1 MNVLFKVLTIS
12 ALWLTA
18 CTSGG
23 DRQAVILD
31 SSTPLNQLKTTAE
44 ATVAQK
50 GDLLWVTSAAK
61 NNSGIQFDKAM
72 DLSGYGEVVVEICNP
87 TDNEVEFD
95 IRFDGADANLQ
106 EEKGIFRKR
115 VQVGRGKTE
124 SFSWPFN
131 TLFMHPEAQELLKEL
146 QGIPPYKTWGY
157 VAQLDPKKVISVS
170 IYPAWKPYKPIEW
183 GVKRLYVK
191 KDRYSWPDWFAYPKE
206 KLLPFIDKYGQFKF
220 KEWPGKIHSD
230 AELQQAKAEEAKDL
244 AANPGPTDRSKFFGW
259 ANGPRQEATGHFY
272 VKKVDGKWWMVD
284 PEGYLYWSHGL
295 VRVTPSSAITP
306 LDNGRKSY
314 FEELP
319 TQDSEY
325 AQFYTLHDELL
336 RPYYVK
342 WGIKETYNFSAANI
356 MRKYGANWK
365 EEFAEIAHK
374 RMHSWGITTIA
385 NSSDPSICAMDKTP
399 YCDRVE
405 LKSPNIEGSHGGWWK
420 FKDPFHPD
428 FKTNLRALLLG
439 KKQELDD
446 PWCIG
451 MFVDNELEWGNDG
464 DLARFT
470 LASPASQLAKQEFR
484 KDLQRK
490 YATIARLNAQWK
502 SDYKSWDDLLERT
515 DVKPGEGANED
526 LMAFS
531 IRIMDG
537 YFGNVREVFK
547 EVAPQKLYLGCRF
560 AGGAPDRVIIAAA
573 KYCDVISYNIYKR
586 NLTDLRLPDAATDRP
601 IMIGEFHCGSTDRGM
616 FLAGLIDAG
625 SQENKGVAYADYV
638 RSCLLHP
645 NIIGTHWHQYSDQ
658 ATTGRFDGEALQ
670 VGFTDVC
677 DTPYPEVIKCCRE
690 IGREMYTLRNGF

>member
-23 DRQAVILD
+23 DRRAAILD

-44 ATVAQK
+44 ATVTQK

-61 NNSGIQFDKAM
+61 DNSGIQFDKAM

-106 EEKGIFRKR
+106 EEKDIFRKR

-131 TLFMHPEAQELLKEL
+131 TLFLHPEAQELLKEL
-146 QGIPPYKTWGY
+146 KGIPPYKTWGY

-244 AANPGPTDRSKFFGW
+244 A
-259 ANGPRQEATGHFY
+259 
-272 VKKVDGKWWMVD
+272 
-284 PEGYLYWSHGL
+284 
-295 VRVTPSSAITP
+295 
-306 LDNGRKSY
+306 
-314 FEELP
+314 
-319 TQDSEY
+319 
-325 AQFYTLHDELL
+325 
-336 RPYYVK
+336 
-342 WGIKETYNFSAANI
+342 
-356 MRKYGANWK
+356 
-365 EEFAEIAHK
+365 
-374 RMHSWGITTIA
+374 
-385 NSSDPSICAMDKTP
+385 
-399 YCDRVE
+399 
-405 LKSPNIEGSHGGWWK
+405 
-420 FKDPFHPD
+420 
-428 FKTNLRALLLG
+428 
-439 KKQELDD
+439 
-446 PWCIG
+446 
-451 MFVDNELEWGNDG
+451 
-464 DLARFT
+464 RFT

-502 SDYKSWDDLLERT
+502 SDYKSWDDLLART

-560 AGGAPDRVIIAAA
+560 AGGAPDRVIIEAA

-690 IGREMYTLRNGF
+690 IGREMYTLRGGF

>member
-1 MNVLFKVLTIS
+1 
-12 ALWLTA
+12 
-18 CTSGG
+18 
-23 DRQAVILD
+23 
-31 SSTPLNQLKTTAE
+31 
-44 ATVAQK
+44 
-50 GDLLWVTSAAK
+50 
-61 NNSGIQFDKAM
+61 
-72 DLSGYGEVVVEICNP
+72 
-87 TDNEVEFD
+87 
-95 IRFDGADANLQ
+95 
-106 EEKGIFRKR
+106 
-115 VQVGRGKTE
+115 
-124 SFSWPFN
+124 
-131 TLFMHPEAQELLKEL
+131 
-146 QGIPPYKTWGY
+146 
-157 VAQLDPKKVISVS
+157 
-170 IYPAWKPYKPIEW
+170 
-183 GVKRLYVK
+183 
-191 KDRYSWPDWFAYPKE
+191 
-206 KLLPFIDKYGQFKF
+206 
-220 KEWPGKIHSD
+220 
-230 AELQQAKAEEAKDL
+230 
-244 AANPGPTDRSKFFGW
+244 
-259 ANGPRQEATGHFY
+259 
-272 VKKVDGKWWMVD
+272 
-284 PEGYLYWSHGL
+284 
-295 VRVTPSSAITP
+295 
-306 LDNGRKSY
+306 
-314 FEELP
+314 
-319 TQDSEY
+319 
-325 AQFYTLHDELL
+325 
-336 RPYYVK
+336 
-342 WGIKETYNFSAANI
+342 

-374 RMHSWGITTIA
+374 RMHSWGTTTIA

-405 LKSPNIEGSHGGWWK
+405 LKSPNIEGSDGLWWK
-420 FKDPFHPD
+420 FKDPFHPE

-451 MFVDNELEWGNDG
+451 MFVDNELGWGNDG

-502 SDYKSWDDLLERT
+502 SDYKSWDDLLART

-560 AGGAPDRVIIAAA
+560 AGGAPDRVIIEAA
-573 KYCDVISYNIYKR
+573 KYCDVINYNIYKR